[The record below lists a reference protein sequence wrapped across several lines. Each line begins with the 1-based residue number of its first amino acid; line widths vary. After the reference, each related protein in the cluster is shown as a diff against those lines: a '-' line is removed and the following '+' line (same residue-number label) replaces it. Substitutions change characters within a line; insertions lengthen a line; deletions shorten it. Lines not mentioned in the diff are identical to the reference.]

1 MFRTITSSFVSFLL
15 AMSLLHSVNAQA
27 TLLFSS
33 NLVEIHSITTEG
45 NNINAHPVQNADE
58 TALGR
63 LFASIRIN
71 SDVEE
76 KIIYLMSESDA
87 AKLAK
92 QVVISLRR
100 LRPEQDMHLVIYR
113 SVGGFLTTKRFST
126 GIRLFAS
133 DAGLNLIF
141 GQLDT
146 FQNEFRGPGRKLA
159 HPGSRSNTRIKGGSL
174 VAADW
179 FKFHTDRN
187 DWMIYPIAT
196 TPSLKLRI
204 KPGQPRTNY

>member
-1 MFRTITSSFVSFLL
+1 MFRTITSSFVASLIVIYFLL
-15 AMSLLHSVNAQA
+15 SGNVQA
-27 TLLFSS
+27 NLLFSS
-33 NLVEIHSITTEG
+33 NLAEIYSVKAEG
-45 NNINAHPVQNADE
+45 ENINSHPVQRVDKR
-58 TALGR
+58 ALGQ
-63 LFASIRIN
+63 LFASIQIN
-71 SDVEE
+71 SDANNEV
-76 KIIYLMSESDA
+76 IYLMSELDA
-87 AKLAK
+87 ARLAE
-92 QVVISLRR
+92 QVALSLMR
-100 LRPEQDMHLVIYR
+100 LRPNQDMHLVIYR

-126 GIRLFAS
+126 GIRLFAN

-174 VAADW
+174 MAADW
-179 FKFHTDRN
+179 FRFHSDRK

>member
-1 MFRTITSSFVSFLL
+1 MFRKITSSYVRSLMVIFLL
-15 AMSLLHSVNAQA
+15 LSGNAQA
-27 TLLFSS
+27 NLLFSS
-33 NLVEIHSITTEG
+33 NLAEIYSIMTEG
-45 NNINAHPVQNADE
+45 ENINAHPVLRVDKR
-58 TALGR
+58 ALGQ
-63 LFASIRIN
+63 LFASIQIN
-71 SDVEE
+71 SDANGEV
-76 KIIYLMSESDA
+76 IYLMSELDA
-87 AKLAK
+87 ARLAEH
-92 QVVISLRR
+92 VALSLMR
-100 LRPEQDMHLVIYR
+100 LRPNQDMHLVIYH

-126 GIRLFAS
+126 GIRLFAN
-133 DAGLNLIF
+133 DVGLNLIF

-159 HPGSRSNTRIKGGSL
+159 HPGSRSNTQINGGSL

-179 FKFHTDRN
+179 FKFHTGRK